1 MTLTEI
7 EKQVV
12 EKISNRI
19 IDDCLE
25 DRPDNPSVCIKDA
38 SIGVLYMVD
47 ALYNLPKDH
56 VLKPHLSKISEMAN
70 NIKEDTTK
78 WAVLRGI
85 T

>member
-7 EKQVV
+7 ERQIV

-38 SIGVLYMVD
+38 TIGTLYMVD
-47 ALYNLPKDH
+47 VLHNLPKDH
-56 VLKPHLSKISEMAN
+56 SLKPHISKISEIAN
-70 NIKEDTTK
+70 NIKEDTIK

-85 T
+85 M

>member
-1 MTLTEI
+1 MITEI
-7 EKQVV
+7 ERQII
-12 EKISNRI
+12 ERISNRI
-19 IDDCLE
+19 IDDCVE
-25 DRPDNPSVCIKDA
+25 DRPDSPSMCIKDV

-47 ALYNLPKDH
+47 ALHNLPKDH
-56 VLKPHLSKISEMAN
+56 TLKPHLSKISEIAN